1 MHSYQ
6 GPPSSESSLPLP
18 PRWVVATDPTS
29 GRVYYANPTTGETQW
44 TPPPLP
50 PPPQVIQPAASSAVV
65 SVNSTL
71 SNQRVTNTASTQ
83 GLITGPLIPRVR
95 AILASERG
103 ELCDEISP
111 GTIADLCNV
120 QHALQSENEEEREY
134 YGPIQCDQLPLNAQ
148 LPAIEPGRVEI
159 RLAFLQSKLRE
170 IG

>member
-6 GPPSSESSLPLP
+6 GPPPSASSLPG
-18 PRWVVATDPTS
+18 TTS
-29 GRVYYANPTTGETQW
+29 SRIQDGLLQQIRQVGVYTTQAPQRVKHNGHYSSS
-44 TPPPLP
+44 
-50 PPPQVIQPAASSAVV
+50 ASSSSDTASSV
-65 SVNSTL
+65 SAKSTL
-71 SNQRVTNTASTQ
+71 ANQQVPNTASTQ

-111 GTIADLCNV
+111 VT
-120 QHALQSENEEEREY
+120 Y
-134 YGPIQCDQLPLNAQ
+134 KPIQPDQLPLNAQ

>member
-6 GPPSSESSLPLP
+6 GPPPSASSLPG
-18 PRWVVATDPTS
+18 TTS
-29 GRVYYANPTTGETQW
+29 SRIQDGLLQQIRQVGVYTTQAPQRVKHNGHYSSS
-44 TPPPLP
+44 
-50 PPPQVIQPAASSAVV
+50 ASSSSDTASSV
-65 SVNSTL
+65 SAKSTL
-71 SNQRVTNTASTQ
+71 ANQQVPNTASTQ
-83 GLITGPLIPRVR
+83 GLITVPLMQRVR

-159 RLAFLQSKLRE
+159 CVASLQSKLCE
-170 IG
+170 IE

>member
-29 GRVYYANPTTGETQW
+29 GRVYYASPTTGETQW

-50 PPPQVIQPAASSAVV
+50 PPPQVIQPAASSAVA
-65 SVNSTL
+65 SVDSTL
-71 SNQRVTNTASTQ
+71 ANQRVPNTSSTQ

-111 GTIADLCNV
+111 VT
-120 QHALQSENEEEREY
+120 Y
-134 YGPIQCDQLPLNAQ
+134 KPIQPDQLPLNAQ